1 MYNGQI
7 YYQGNPVTVQEA
19 VDLNLIT
26 VDENGDIWLANDPMR
41 LIKITGDLRLG

>member
-7 YYQGNPVTVQEA
+7 YYNGNPITAQEA
-19 VDLNLIT
+19 VDLNLVT
-26 VDENGDIWLANDPMR
+26 VDGNGDVWLANDVMH